1 MMFSLCHDTVGSLFA
16 TNLKARAFT
25 NARQLVA
32 FKNARR
38 MSILLGFLGL
48 LLALPAFSHAQA
60 KRVVVVQCDGLPYD
74 VVDRFVKERDSR
86 TGKSQLPWTDYLFY
100 QHGTRLANFYVRG
113 ISLSAPS
120 WSLIDTGQHLQIK
133 GNVEFD
139 RYTLQTYDYLN
150 FIPFYVD
157 TTMGAR
163 VDMPGVE
170 VLDSLGVPLLT
181 DAFPH
186 NERFATLSLFQRGP
200 RFVTFQNALENKLK
214 RGPKDLFDE
223 WTTGFDMAGSVPD
236 QFLRELLD
244 GIGNSRMRY
253 LQLVITD
260 FDHRA
265 HHNNDRESQLFTLKQ
280 LDATFGRIW
289 TAIQQSPLA
298 EETALIIVSDHGINS
313 TEGVYS
319 QGYNLVNLLES
330 AAGGGHHVGT
340 RRRLLMD
347 YAIRG
352 LSPFAQTITTPSRDS
367 YYLKGKSADYPTA
380 LLDFDGNERAS
391 LHLRDSD
398 LNLLQILLQ
407 QLQRADL
414 SPGLRKAISDEFFAT
429 LERRRAGWQHD
440 IEQLNEEL
448 AELHRGIE
456 RQRELCAQQPKKFSK
471 AEVEAGR
478 DDVAKRVCSQLGRWL
493 SQERGYG
500 EYARSMTNLLRIQR
514 SGFNPAQLKV
524 EEVIAPHAMG
534 EHNSIF
540 QLQNYIAGINPAG
553 LALTPDGA
561 LDMSKSFVH
570 IDYFSLLHSQSVHNN
585 VQPQVG
591 KQPVDLTAV
600 RVPTELLKPL
610 VREEN
615 LAPDAVWVYERS
627 DRQALILARNE
638 TGGQLSFRY
647 LPIKNLTQDQDGK
660 VQFETASWD
669 ADFPLK
675 IFEDQQLAI
684 PPQDQMEDRVAWLS
698 EWHTDLEWLHAL
710 HKTTYSNGLIGLY
723 EELGLHAIGRL
734 ADDEP
739 STTGETLMRR
749 FVRRQRDNIEA
760 DMLIVAND
768 HWNFDVRGFNP
779 GGNHGSFLRIS
790 THSTLMFAG
799 GRKTGIPQALVVD
812 EPYDSLSF
820 VPTVLALTGN
830 LRDDSNPIPV
840 LWDKGFRRFPGRVV
854 REVMA
859 KPEVQ
864 KIAVSGAT
872 ESP

>member
-1 MMFSLCHDTVGSLFA
+1 MMFRFCPDTVDSHSVNNF
-16 TNLKARAFT
+16 KARAGA
-25 NARQLVA
+25 NARKPSA
-32 FKNARR
+32 FSNARR
-38 MSILLGFLGL
+38 ISVLLGLLGL
-48 LLALPAFSHAQA
+48 LLALPAFTCAQA

-74 VVDRFVKERDSR
+74 VVDRFVKERNPS

-100 QHGTRLANFYVRG
+100 RHGTRLANFYVRG
-113 ISLSAPS
+113 MSLSAPS

-139 RYTLQTYDYLN
+139 RYTLQTHDYLN

-157 TTMGAR
+157 TTIGAR

-186 NERFATLSLFQRGP
+186 DERFATLSLFQRGP
-200 RFVTFQNALENKLK
+200 RFVTFQKALANKLK

-223 WTTGFDMAGSVPD
+223 WTTGFDLASAVPD
-236 QFLRELLD
+236 QFVRELLD
-244 GIGNSRMRY
+244 GIGNPRLRY

-265 HHNNDRESQLFTLKQ
+265 HHNNDRESQLFTMKQ

-298 EETALIIVSDHGINS
+298 EETTLIIVSDHGVNS
-313 TEGVYS
+313 KEGVYS
-319 QGYNLVNLLES
+319 QGYNLVNLLGN
-330 AAGGGHHVGT
+330 AAGGGHHVAT
-340 RRRLLMD
+340 KRRLLMD
-347 YAIRG
+347 YAIKG
-352 LSPFAQTITTPSRDS
+352 MSPFAQTIITPARDS

-398 LNLLQILLQ
+398 LNLLQILWQ

-414 SPGLRKAISDEFFAT
+414 SSAIRSALTDEFFAT
-429 LERRRAGWQHD
+429 RERRRPGWQRD
-440 IEQLNEEL
+440 LDQLNEEL

-456 RQRELCAQQPKKFSK
+456 RQRELCAQQPKKFSQ
-471 AEVEAGR
+471 ADVQAGR
-478 DDVAKRVCSQLGRWL
+478 DDVAKRVCSQHARWL
-493 SQERGYG
+493 SQERSYG
-500 EYARSMTNLLRIQR
+500 EYARVMNNLLGIQR
-514 SGFNPAQLKV
+514 SGFNPAQLKT
-524 EEVIAPHAMG
+524 EELIAPRAMG
-534 EHNSIF
+534 ERNSIY
-540 QLQNYIAGINPAG
+540 QLQNYVAGINPAG
-553 LALTPDGA
+553 LALSAAGE
-561 LDMSKSFVH
+561 LDRDKSFVR
-570 IDYFSLLHSQSVHNN
+570 IDYFSLLHSQSVRNN
-585 VQPQVG
+585 VQAQVS
-591 KQPVDLTAV
+591 KQPVDLLAL
-600 RVPTELLKPL
+600 RVPTEVLKPL
-610 VREEN
+610 VSDEN
-615 LAPDAVWVYERS
+615 LTPDAVWVYERS
-627 DRQALILARNE
+627 DRQALILARSE
-638 TGGQLSFRY
+638 AGGRLSFRY
-647 LPIKNLTQDQDGK
+647 LPIKNLTQDQYGK
-660 VQFETASWD
+660 VHFETASWD

-675 IFEDQQLAI
+675 IFEDQQLTI
-684 PPQDQMEDRVAWLS
+684 PLEDRTAWLS
-698 EWHTDLEWLHAL
+698 EWHTDLEWLRAL

-723 EELGLHAIGRL
+723 EELGFHTIGRL
-734 ADDEP
+734 ADDQP
-739 STTGETLMRR
+739 STNGEKLMRR

-760 DMLIVAND
+760 DILIVAND

-779 GGNHGSFLRIS
+779 GGNHGSFFRVS

-799 GRKTGIPQALVVD
+799 GRKTSIPQGLVVD

-859 KPEVQ
+859 KPEIQ
-864 KIAVSGAT
+864 KIAVTGAT

>member
-1 MMFSLCHDTVGSLFA
+1 MMFSLCQKRVDPHSGNNF
-16 TNLKARAFT
+16 KALT
-25 NARQLVA
+25 NARQPVC
-32 FKNARR
+32 FTNVRR
-38 MSILLGFLGL
+38 TAILLGLLGL
-48 LLALPAFSHAQA
+48 LLALPAYSYAQA

-74 VVDRFVKERDSR
+74 VVDRFVKERNLR

-100 QHGTRLANFYVRG
+100 QHGTRLTNFYVRG
-113 ISLSAPS
+113 MSLSAPS

-139 RYTLQTYDYLN
+139 RYTLQTHDYLN

-157 TTMGAR
+157 TTTGAR

-200 RFVTFQNALENKLK
+200 RFITFQKALENKLK

-223 WTTGFDMAGSVPD
+223 WTMGFDMTSAVPE
-236 QFLRELLD
+236 QFVRELIE
-244 GIGNSRMRY
+244 GIGNPRMRY
-253 LQLVITD
+253 LQLVLTD

-280 LDATFGRIW
+280 LDTIFGRIW
-289 TAIQQSPLA
+289 TAIQQTPMA
-298 EETALIIVSDHGINS
+298 EDTALIIVSDHGINS
-313 TEGVYS
+313 EEGVYS
-319 QGYNLVNLLES
+319 QGYNLVSLLGS

-340 RRRLLMD
+340 KRRLLMD
-347 YAIRG
+347 YAIKG
-352 LSPFAQTITTPSRDS
+352 LSPFAQTIINPARES
-367 YYLKGKSADYPTA
+367 YYLKGKSTDYPTA

-398 LNLLQILLQ
+398 LNLLHLLLQ

-414 SPGLRKAISDEFFAT
+414 SPALRKALTDQVFAT
-429 LERRRAGWQHD
+429 LDRRRPGWRQD
-440 IEQLNEEL
+440 IDRLNEEL
-448 AELHRGIE
+448 AELHRSIE
-456 RQRELCAQQPKKFSK
+456 RQKELCAQQPKKFSK
-471 AEVEAGR
+471 EEVEAGR
-478 DDVAKRVCSQLGRWL
+478 DDAAKRVCAQHARWL
-493 SQERGYG
+493 NQERSYS
-500 EYARSMTNLLRIQR
+500 EYARIMSNLLGIQP
-514 SGFNPAQLKV
+514 SGFIPAQLKI
-524 EEVIAPHAMG
+524 EELIPPRAMG
-534 EHNSIF
+534 EHNSIYR
-540 QLQNYIAGINPAG
+540 LENYIAGINPAG
-553 LALTPDGA
+553 LALTAAGA
-561 LDMSKSFVH
+561 LDMNKSFVR
-570 IDYFSLLHSQSVHNN
+570 IDYFSLLNSQAVRNN
-585 VQPQVG
+585 VQPQVS
-591 KQPVDLTAV
+591 KQPIDLLAM
-600 RVPTELLKPL
+600 RVSTDLLKPL
-610 VREEN
+610 VHEDN

-638 TGGQLSFRY
+638 AGGQLSFRY

-660 VQFETASWD
+660 IQFETAAWD

-675 IFEDQQLAI
+675 IFEDSQLSI
-684 PPQDQMEDRVAWLS
+684 PSQDRSAWLS
-698 EWHTDLEWLHAL
+698 QWHTDLEWLHAL
-710 HKTTYSNGLIGLY
+710 HKTTYSNGLIGFY
-723 EELGLHAIGRL
+723 EELGFHAIGRL
-734 ADDEP
+734 ADEEP
-739 STTGETLMRR
+739 STDGEKLMRR

-760 DMLIVAND
+760 DLLIVANN

-779 GGNHGSFLRIS
+779 GGNHGSFFRVS

-799 GRKTGIPQALVVD
+799 GRKTSIPQALVVD

-840 LWDKGFRRFPGRVV
+840 LWEKGFRRFPGRVV

-864 KIAVSGAT
+864 KIAVTGAT

>member
-1 MMFSLCHDTVGSLFA
+1 MRFRLCRGTVGSYPINDF
-16 TNLKARAFT
+16 KARPVT
-25 NARQLVA
+25 NARRISL
-32 FKNARR
+32 
-38 MSILLGFLGL
+38 LLGLLGL
-48 LLALPAFSHAQA
+48 LLAVPAFSFAQA
-60 KRVVVVQCDGLPYD
+60 KRVVVVQCDGLPYE
-74 VVDRFVKERDSR
+74 VVDRFVKERNPR

-113 ISLSAPS
+113 MSLSAPS

-139 RYTLQTYDYLN
+139 RYTLQTHDYLN

-157 TTMGAR
+157 TTIGAR

-170 VLDSLGVPLLT
+170 VLDTLGVPLLT

-200 RFVTFQNALENKLK
+200 RFVTFQKALENKLK

-223 WTTGFDMAGSVPD
+223 WTTGFDITSAVPD
-236 QFLRELLD
+236 QFVRELID
-244 GIGNSRMRY
+244 GIGNPRMRY
-253 LQLVITD
+253 LQLVITE

-289 TAIQQSPLA
+289 TAIQQSPMA
-298 EETALIIVSDHGINS
+298 DETALVIVSDHGINS
-313 TEGVYS
+313 EEGVYS
-319 QGYNLVNLLES
+319 QGYNLVNLLGS
-330 AAGGGHHVGT
+330 ATGGGHHVAT
-340 RRRLLMD
+340 KRRLLMD

-352 LSPFAQTITTPSRDS
+352 MSPFAQTIITPSRDS

-391 LHLRDSD
+391 VHLRDSD
-398 LNLLQILLQ
+398 LNLLQILLL

-414 SPGLRKAISDEFFAT
+414 SPGLRQALTDQFFAT
-429 LERRRAGWQHD
+429 LERRRPGWQQD
-440 IEQLNEEL
+440 IDQLNEEL
-448 AELHRGIE
+448 GELHRGIE
-456 RQRELCAQQPKKFSK
+456 RQRGLCAQQPKKFSK
-471 AEVEAGR
+471 EEVDAGR
-478 DDVAKRVCSQLGRWL
+478 DDAAKRVCSQHARWL
-493 SQERGYG
+493 SQERSYG
-500 EYARSMTNLLRIQR
+500 EYALVMTNLLKIQH
-514 SGFNPAQLKV
+514 SGFDPAQLRI

-534 EHNSIF
+534 ERNNIYR
-540 QLQNYIAGINPAG
+540 LQNYIAGINPTG
-553 LALTPDGA
+553 LALTAAGA
-561 LDMSKSFVH
+561 LDMNKSFVR
-570 IDYFSLLHSQSVHNN
+570 IDYFSLLHGQSVRNN
-585 VQPQVG
+585 VQAQVS
-591 KQPVDLTAV
+591 KQPVDLIALSLPTA
-600 RVPTELLKPL
+600 LLKPL

-638 TGGQLSFRY
+638 TDGQLSFRY
-647 LPIKNLTQDQDGK
+647 LPIKNLTQDQDGA
-660 VQFETASWD
+660 VHFETAPWE

-675 IFEDQQLAI
+675 IFEDKQLAI
-684 PPQDQMEDRVAWLS
+684 PPEDHTEDRAAWLS
-698 EWHTDLEWLHAL
+698 RWHTDLEWLRAL
-710 HKTTYSNGLIGLY
+710 HKTTYSNGLTGLY
-723 EELGLHAIGRL
+723 EELAFHPTGRL
-734 ADDEP
+734 ADAELPTD
-739 STTGETLMRR
+739 GERLMRR
-749 FVRRQRDNIEA
+749 FIRRQRDNIEA
-760 DMLIVAND
+760 DILIVAND

-779 GGNHGSFLRIS
+779 GGNHGSFLRVS

-799 GRKTGIPQALVVD
+799 GRKTSIPHALVVD

-840 LWDKGFRRFPGRVV
+840 LWGKGFRRFPGRVV

-864 KIAVSGAT
+864 KIAVTGAT

>member
-1 MMFSLCHDTVGSLFA
+1 M
-16 TNLKARAFT
+16 
-25 NARQLVA
+25 
-32 FKNARR
+32 
-38 MSILLGFLGL
+38 LLGFLGL
-48 LLALPAFSHAQA
+48 ILALPLFSYAQA

-74 VVDRFVKERDSR
+74 VVDRFVKERNPRS
-86 TGKSQLPWTDYLFY
+86 GKSQLPWTDYLFY

-113 ISLSAPS
+113 MSLSAPS

-139 RYTLQTYDYLN
+139 RYTLQTHDYLN

-157 TTMGAR
+157 TTIGAR

-200 RFVTFQNALENKLK
+200 RFVTFQKALENKLK

-223 WTTGFDMAGSVPD
+223 WTTGFDMASAVPD
-236 QFLRELLD
+236 QFVRELID
-244 GIGNSRMRY
+244 GIGNPRMRY

-265 HHNNDRESQLFTLKQ
+265 HHNNDLESQLFTLKQ

-289 TAIQQSPLA
+289 TAIQQSPMA

-313 TEGVYS
+313 DEGVYS
-319 QGYNLVNLLES
+319 QGYNLVNLLGS
-330 AAGGGHHVGT
+330 AAGGGHHVAT
-340 RRRLLMD
+340 KRRLLMD

-352 LSPFAQTITTPSRDS
+352 MSPFAQTIITPSRDS
-367 YYLKGKSADYPTA
+367 SYLKGKSADYPTA

-391 LHLRDSD
+391 VHFRDSD
-398 LNLLQILLQ
+398 LNLLQILLE
-407 QLQRADL
+407 QLQRSDL
-414 SPGLRKAISDEFFAT
+414 SPAFRKALTDEFFAT
-429 LERRRAGWQHD
+429 LKRRRPGWQHD
-440 IEQLNEEL
+440 IDQLNEEL
-448 AELHRGIE
+448 AELHRNIE
-456 RQRELCAQQPKKFSK
+456 RQQGLCAQRPKKFSQEDV
-471 AEVEAGR
+471 AAGR
-478 DDVAKRVCSQLGRWL
+478 DDIAKRVCSQHARWL
-493 SQERGYG
+493 NQERSYS
-500 EYARSMTNLLRIQR
+500 EYALVMSNLLKIEP
-514 SGFNPAQLKV
+514 SGFAPAQLKI
-524 EEVIAPHAMG
+524 EAVIPPHAMG
-534 EHNSIF
+534 QHNSIY

-553 LALTPDGA
+553 LALTAAGA
-561 LDMSKSFVH
+561 LDTNKSFAH
-570 IDYFSLLHSQSVHNN
+570 LDYFSLLHSQTVRNN
-585 VQPQVG
+585 VQAQVS
-591 KQPVDLTAV
+591 KQPVDLMAISI
-600 RVPTELLKPL
+600 RTELLKPL
-610 VREEN
+610 VQEDN
-615 LAPDAVWVYERS
+615 LAPDAVWIYERS

-660 VQFETASWD
+660 VHFETASWD

-675 IFEDQQLAI
+675 IFEDKQLAI
-684 PPQDQMEDRVAWLS
+684 PPEEQTEDRAAWLS
-698 EWHTDLEWLHAL
+698 EWHTDLEWLRAL

-723 EELGLHAIGRL
+723 EELAFHAIGRL

-739 STTGETLMRR
+739 TTSGEKLMRR

-760 DMLIVAND
+760 DILIVAND

-779 GGNHGSFLRIS
+779 GGNHGSFFRVS

-799 GRKTGIPQALVVD
+799 GRKTSIPQALVVD

-830 LRDDSNPIPV
+830 LRDDSSPIPV
-840 LWDKGFRRFPGRVV
+840 LWEKGFRHFPGRVV

-859 KPEVQ
+859 KPEIQ
-864 KIAVSGAT
+864 KIAVTGAT

>member
-1 MMFSLCHDTVGSLFA
+1 MMFRLCPDTVDSNSVNAF
-16 TNLKARAFT
+16 KARTLEDAGKTTVCFT
-25 NARQLVA
+25 NARWI
-32 FKNARR
+32 
-38 MSILLGFLGL
+38 SILFGVLSL
-48 LLALPAFSHAQA
+48 LLALPAFSYAQA
-60 KRVVVVQCDGLPYD
+60 KRVVVVQCDGLPYE
-74 VVDRFVKERDSR
+74 VVDHFVKERNPR

-113 ISLSAPS
+113 MSLSAPS

-139 RYTLQTYDYLN
+139 RYTLQTHDYLN

-157 TTMGAR
+157 TTIGAR

-200 RFVTFQNALENKLK
+200 RFVTFQKALENKLK

-223 WTTGFDMAGSVPD
+223 WTTGFDITSAVPD
-236 QFLRELLD
+236 QFVRELID
-244 GIGNSRMRY
+244 GIGNPRLRY

-289 TAIQQSPLA
+289 TAIRQSPLA
-298 EETALIIVSDHGINS
+298 EETALVIVSDHGINS
-313 TEGVYS
+313 DEGVYS
-319 QGYNLVNLLES
+319 QGYNLVNLLGS
-330 AAGGGHHVGT
+330 AAGGGHHVAT
-340 RRRLLMD
+340 KRRLLMD

-352 LSPFAQTITTPSRDS
+352 MSPFAQTIITPSRDS
-367 YYLKGKSADYPTA
+367 YYLKGKSTDYPTA

-391 LHLRDSD
+391 VHLRDSD

-414 SPGLRKAISDEFFAT
+414 SPGLRKALADQFFVT
-429 LERRRAGWQHD
+429 LERRRAGWQQD
-440 IEQLNEEL
+440 LDQLNEEL
-448 AELHRGIE
+448 AELHRSIE
-456 RQRELCAQQPKKFSK
+456 RQRGLCGQQPKKFSK
-471 AEVEAGR
+471 EEIDAGR
-478 DDVAKRVCSQLGRWL
+478 DDVAKRVCSQFARWL
-493 SQERGYG
+493 NQERSYG
-500 EYARSMTNLLRIQR
+500 EYARIMTNLLRIQR
-514 SGFNPAQLKV
+514 SGFDPAQLKI

-534 EHNSIF
+534 EHNNIYR
-540 QLQNYIAGINPAG
+540 LQNYIAGINPAG
-553 LALTPDGA
+553 LALAADGA
-561 LDMSKSFVH
+561 LNMRKSFVR
-570 IDYFSLLHSQSVHNN
+570 IDYFSLLHSQSVRNN
-585 VQPQVG
+585 VQAQVS
-591 KQPVDLTAV
+591 KQPVDLLAL
-600 RVPTELLKPL
+600 RVPAELLKPL
-610 VREEN
+610 IHEEN

-660 VQFETASWD
+660 FHFEPAPWD

-675 IFEDQQLAI
+675 IFEDHQLAI
-684 PPQDQMEDRVAWLS
+684 PPEDRAAWLS
-698 EWHTDLEWLHAL
+698 QWHTDLEWLHAL

-723 EELGLHAIGRL
+723 EELAFHPIGRL
-734 ADDEP
+734 ADDEL
-739 STTGETLMRR
+739 STGDERLMRR

-760 DMLIVAND
+760 DILIVAND

-779 GGNHGSFLRIS
+779 GGNHGSFFRVS

-799 GRKTGIPQALVVD
+799 GRKTSIPQALVVD

-820 VPTVLALTGN
+820 MPTVLALTGN

-840 LWDKGFRRFPGRVV
+840 LWEKGFRRFPGRVV

-859 KPEVQ
+859 KPETQ
-864 KIAVSGAT
+864 KIATGAT

>member
-1 MMFSLCHDTVGSLFA
+1 MFSLCQKAVDPHSANNFQALTNRRQPVCF
-16 TNLKARAFT
+16 TNL
-25 NARQLVA
+25 
-32 FKNARR
+32 RR
-38 MSILLGFLGL
+38 SVILLGLLVL
-48 LLALPAFSHAQA
+48 LLVAPVKSYAQA

-74 VVDRFVKERDSR
+74 VVDRFVKERNPR

-100 QHGTRLANFYVRG
+100 QHGTRIANFYVRG
-113 ISLSAPS
+113 MSLSAPS

-139 RYTLQTYDYLN
+139 RYTLQTHDYLN

-157 TTMGAR
+157 TTIGAR

-200 RFVTFQNALENKLK
+200 RFITFQKALENKFK

-223 WTTGFDMAGSVPD
+223 WTMGFDIASAVPE
-236 QFLRELLD
+236 QFVRELIE
-244 GIGNSRMRY
+244 GIGSPRNRY
-253 LQLVITD
+253 LQLVLTD

-265 HHNNDRESQLFTLKQ
+265 HHNNDRESQLFALKE
-280 LDATFGRIW
+280 LDAIFGRIW
-289 TAIQQSPLA
+289 TAIQQSPMA
-298 EETALIIVSDHGINS
+298 EDTALITVSDHGINS
-313 TEGVYS
+313 EEGVYS
-319 QGYNLVNLLES
+319 QGYNLVNLLGS
-330 AAGGGHHVGT
+330 AAGGGHHVAT
-340 RRRLLMD
+340 KRRLLMD
-347 YAIRG
+347 YAIKG
-352 LSPFAQTITTPSRDS
+352 LSPFAQTIITPARDS

-391 LHLRDSD
+391 VHLRDSD
-398 LNLLQILLQ
+398 LNLLQLLLQ

-414 SPGLRKAISDEFFAT
+414 SSALRKALTDQFFAT
-429 LERRRAGWQHD
+429 LDRRRGGWEQD
-440 IEQLNEEL
+440 IGELNEEL
-448 AELHRGIE
+448 AELHRSLE
-456 RQRELCAQQPKKFSK
+456 RQKELCAQQPKKFSK
-471 AEVEAGR
+471 EDVEAGR
-478 DDVAKRVCSQLGRWL
+478 DDAAKRVCAQHARWL
-493 SQERGYG
+493 NQERSYG
-500 EYARSMTNLLRIQR
+500 EYARILSNLLGIQR
-514 SGFNPAQLKV
+514 SAFVPAQLKI
-524 EEVIAPHAMG
+524 EELIPPHAMG
-534 EHNSIF
+534 AHNSIYR
-540 QLQNYIAGINPAG
+540 LQNYVAGINPAG
-553 LALTPDGA
+553 LALTAGGA
-561 LDMSKSFVH
+561 LDMNKSFVH
-570 IDYFSLLHSQSVHNN
+570 IDYFSLLHSQTVRNN

-591 KQPVDLTAV
+591 KRPIDLMAM
-600 RVPTELLKPL
+600 RVPSELVKPL
-610 VREEN
+610 VHEDN

-638 TGGQLSFRY
+638 TGGQFSFRY
-647 LPIKNLTQDQDGK
+647 VPIKHLTQDEDGK
-660 VQFETASWD
+660 VQFETAAWD

-675 IFEDQQLAI
+675 IFEDSQLLI
-684 PPQDQMEDRVAWLS
+684 PSQDRSAWLS
-698 EWHTDLEWLHAL
+698 QWHTDLEWLHAL
-710 HKTTYSNGLIGLY
+710 HRTAYSNGLIGLY
-723 EELGLHAIGRL
+723 EELGFHAIGRL
-734 ADDEP
+734 SDEEP
-739 STTGETLMRR
+739 SADGEKLMRR

-760 DMLIVAND
+760 DILIVANN

-779 GGNHGSFLRIS
+779 GGNHGSFFRVS

-799 GRKTGIPQALVVD
+799 GHKTSIPQGLVVE

-840 LWDKGFRRFPGRVV
+840 LWEKGFRRFPGRVI

-864 KIAVSGAT
+864 KIAVTGAT